1 MFLGIP
7 ENTYKSFVSWVVVI
21 EKVKFFSLL
30 SKVSGQLALLV
41 LLAFFGN
48 IAIGKYL
55 HLNGISIVAPI
66 NGGAEFLLFVLVIIL
81 FTICALTKEVLK
93 IKD

>member
-1 MFLGIP
+1 
-7 ENTYKSFVSWVVVI
+7 VVII

-41 LLAFFGN
+41 LLGFFSN
-48 IAIGKYL
+48 LAIGKYL
-55 HLNGISIVAPI
+55 HLSGKSIVAPI
-66 NGGAEFLLFVLVIIL
+66 NGGAEFLLFALVIIL
-81 FTICALTKEVLK
+81 FTICALTKEVMK

>member
-1 MFLGIP
+1 
-7 ENTYKSFVSWVVVI
+7 VVII

-30 SKVSGQLALLV
+30 SKASGRLALLV
-41 LLAFFGN
+41 LLVFFSN

-66 NGGAEFLLFVLVIIL
+66 NGGAEFLLFALVIIL
-81 FTICALTKEVLK
+81 FTICALTKEVIK
-93 IKD
+93 IED